1 MRNGRRSTPSRIDR
15 GHVEPT
21 LKEATP
27 GDISMALPGRVVTDL
42 RESLDQ
48 LNQIVPGTASNS
60 TLLYAPEIK
69 FYARTIGV
77 GRKMRTNIRNIF
89 VAGDGAGVSRDI
101 INASAT
107 GILAAR
113 GILEESRR

>member
-1 MRNGRRSTPSRIDR
+1 M
-15 GHVEPT
+15 EPT

-27 GDISMALPGRVVTDL
+27 GDIFMALPGRIVTGL

-48 LNQIVPGTASNS
+48 LDQIGPGTASNS
-60 TLLYAPEIK
+60 TLLYAPEVK

-77 GRKMRTNIRNIF
+77 GRKMQTKIRNIF

-101 INASAT
+101 VNASAT

-113 GILEESRR
+113 EIVEESRG